1 VRWQILPNDPAAEG
15 LVGALGCHPLVAQI
29 LWKRGLRDPA
39 DAAAFLEARLKD
51 LPDPSSL
58 AGVDAAV
65 RRLARALAEDEPI
78 TVFGDYDVDGVS
90 STALLVSFLR
100 ACGGRRV
107 DFHIPHRL
115 RDGYGLGAEAVEE
128 LAARGT
134 RLLVTLDCG
143 VTAVSEIDA
152 AAARGMEVIVV
163 DHHQTPPD
171 LPRAVAIL
179 NPWQPGCRY
188 PTKELA
194 AVGVTFLLCAA
205 LRRFLREQGWFERR
219 KEPDLRE
226 FLDLVALGTI
236 ADVVPLLGANR
247 LLVRA
252 GLRRLGTAERPGI
265 RALKRA
271 AGMEADAEVG
281 AGQVA
286 FRLAPRINAAG
297 RLDDARRA
305 VELLLTEDAGRAE
318 SLARQLDAANAERQS
333 IERALL
339 EEAVAQAEGQRSKAL
354 VVAGEGWHPGVIGI
368 VASRL
373 VDRFRRPAVV
383 IGFDPETGV
392 GRGSGRS
399 IGGFDL
405 HAALARCADLLQGY
419 GGHKQAAGLTIA
431 REAVPAF
438 AQSFARVAEE
448 GFDEA
453 AAEPVCVV
461 EGVVRPGDLDESLCE
476 AIEGMAPFGAGNPEP
491 VLALLGAA
499 VRGRVVGAGGDH
511 LKLQLDEA
519 PLVDAIGFGMGEKLA
534 QLARHV
540 DLAFTLAMDEFRGV
554 RRPQLRLRAIRT

>member
-1 VRWQILPNDPAAEG
+1 MRWQILPNDPAAEG

-39 DAAAFLEARLKD
+39 DAASFLDARLKD

-58 AGVDAAV
+58 ADVDAAV
-65 RRLARALAEDEPI
+65 RRIARALAEDEPI

-100 ACGGRRV
+100 ACGAKRV

-115 RDGYGLGAEAVEE
+115 RDGYGLGAGAVEE

-171 LPRAVAIL
+171 LPRAAAIL

-205 LRRFLREQGWFERR
+205 LRRFLRERGWFEQRR
-219 KEPDLRE
+219 EPDLRE
-226 FLDLVALGTI
+226 YLDLVALGTI

-252 GLRRLGTAERPGI
+252 GLRRLSSAERPGI

-271 AGMEADAEVG
+271 AGMEAGAEVG

-305 VELLLTEDAGRAE
+305 VELLLTEDGGRAE

-333 IERALL
+333 IERSLL

-373 VDRFRRPAVV
+373 VERFRRPAVV

-405 HAALARCADLLQGY
+405 HAALARCADLLEGY

-431 REAVPAF
+431 REAAPAF
-438 AQSFARVAEE
+438 VQSFARVAEE
-448 GFDEA
+448 DFDEA

-461 EGVVRPGDLDESLCE
+461 EGVVRPSELDETLCE
-476 AIEGMAPFGAGNPEP
+476 AIEGLGPFGAGNPEP
-491 VLALLGAA
+491 VLGLLGTA
-499 VRGRVVGAGGDH
+499 VRGRAVGAGGDH

-534 QLARHV
+534 QLGRHV